1 MLHSIFDVH
10 AHYDE
15 TVFDADRAAVLNA
28 EHANGVCGVI
38 NSGSSVPSSRRSLA
52 LAHQFGHVYASVGVF
67 PLEAYDVPEGWL
79 EQIAEMA
86 RDSRCVAVGEIG
98 LDYHLEDGTG
108 PTEAQRAHQKEVFC
122 AQLALAQERELPVV
136 IHDRDA
142 DEDVIALL
150 QKQPCR
156 GMIHRF
162 FSRAA
167 YGFQLL
173 EMGLSLGVGPAITYP
188 NAGELIRV
196 VREMPLDRLLLETDA
211 PFLPSARYEGQ
222 RATSRMIEDVCTVIA
237 QVRGDVTPQE
247 AAQAAR
253 ENTRRMFGV

>member
-10 AHYDE
+10 THYDE
-15 TVFDADRAAVLNA
+15 TVFDADRAEVLESERA
-28 EHANGVCGVI
+28 SGVCGVI
-38 NSGSSVPSSRRSLA
+38 NSGSSVPSSRRSID

-79 EQIAEMA
+79 EQIAGLA

-98 LDYHLEDGTG
+98 LDYHLEDGVG
-108 PTEAQRAHQKEVFC
+108 PSEAQQESQKHVFC
-122 AQLALAQERELPVV
+122 AQLSLARERGLPVV

-142 DEDVIALL
+142 DEDTIALL
-150 QKQPCR
+150 REQPCP

-162 FSRAA
+162 FSRAE
-167 YGFQLL
+167 YGFRLL
-173 EMGLSLGVGPAITYP
+173 EMGLSLGIGPAITYP
-188 NAGELIRV
+188 DAGELIRV

-211 PFLPSARYEGQ
+211 PFLPSARFAGQ
-222 RATSRMIEDVCTVIA
+222 RATSLMIGDICETIA
-237 QVRGDVTPQE
+237 RVRGDVDAQQV
-247 AAQAAR
+247 AQAAR